1 MKSNGDQLI
10 ALSWA
15 GKDDDIAVKPGV
27 LLYDNER
34 SYGDQNTRNLL
45 IHGDNLPVLKTLEFE
60 YAGKVKCIY
69 IDPPYNSQVVF
80 EHYNDKMEHTKWL
93 KLMKTRLEILRVLLS
108 CDGVIFVQIDNRE
121 LHYLKVIMDEIFGR
135 QNYRNSIIV
144 NSSMKKPTVQ
154 HDTVERLNT
163 GYDTILMYS
172 KEEDLRI
179 PNLFTK
185 VDNQKNLGSWHSLWH
200 SMSNPVCRFELF
212 GITPKQGEWRWS
224 ENRTLKAVDNYNK
237 LERYLKR
244 YKFDYDHQDD
254 FDFHYKQ
261 YLERNNLSVKDF
273 ELVKLNANNKPV
285 YYIPPSKKVLLDDNW
300 MDLKVNGDVTGFET
314 EVNEF
319 ILFRILDWISN
330 PGDLVL
336 DAFLGSGT
344 TAAVAQKM
352 ERRWIGIESG
362 DHCYVHCISRIKAVI
377 DGKQDGISKAVSWH
391 GGGGYKFMELVPI
404 KD

>member
-10 ALSWA
+10 VLSWT
-15 GKDDDIAVKPGV
+15 GKDDDIDVKSGV
-27 LLYDNER
+27 LLYDKER

-45 IHGDNLPVLKTLEFE
+45 IHGDNLPALKTLELE

-93 KLMKTRLEILRVLLS
+93 KLMKARLEVLRVLLS
-108 CDGVIFVQIDNRE
+108 SDGVIFVQIDNSE
-121 LHYLKVIMDEIFGR
+121 LHYLKVLMDEIFGR

-154 HDTVERLNT
+154 HATVERLNT

-179 PNLFTK
+179 PNLFTEAG
-185 VDNQKNLGSWHSLWH
+185 NQKNLGSWHSLWH
-200 SMSNPVCRFELF
+200 STNNPVYRFALF

-224 ENRTLKAVDNYNK
+224 ESRTLKAVDNYIK
-237 LERYLKR
+237 LKGYLDRYIC
-244 YKFDYDHQDD
+244 DYDNQDD

-273 ELVKLNANNKPV
+273 ELVKLNVNNKPV
-285 YYIPPSKKVLLDDNW
+285 YYIPPSNKVLLDDNW
-300 MDLKVNGDVTGFET
+300 MDLKVNGHITGFET
-314 EVNEF
+314 EVNELL
-319 ILFRILDWISN
+319 LFRILDWTTS
-330 PGDLVL
+330 PGELVL

-362 DHCYVHCISRIKAVI
+362 DHCYVHCISRLKGVI
-377 DGKQDGISKAVSWH
+377 DGKQDGISKTVNWH
-391 GGGGYKFMELVPI
+391 GGGGYKFMELVLK

>member
-1 MKSNGDQLI
+1 MNMKSHGDQRI
-10 ALSWA
+10 VLSWT
-15 GKDDDIAVKPGV
+15 GKDDAIDVKPGV
-27 LLYDNER
+27 LLYDQER
-34 SYGDQNTRNLL
+34 SYGDQNTGNLL
-45 IHGDNLPVLKTLEFE
+45 IHGNNLPALKTLEPE

-80 EHYNDKMEHTKWL
+80 ENYNDKMEHTTWL
-93 KLMKTRLEILRVLLS
+93 KLMKARLEILRVLLAG
-108 CDGVIFVQIDNRE
+108 DGVIFIQIDNSE
-121 LHYLKVIMDEIFGR
+121 LHYLKVLMDEIFGR

-144 NSSMKKPTVQ
+144 NSSMKKPAVQ
-154 HDTVERLNT
+154 HATVERLNT

-172 KEEDLRI
+172 KEEGLRI
-179 PNLFTK
+179 PNLFTEAG
-185 VDNQKNLGSWHSLWH
+185 NQKSLGSWHSLWH
-200 SMSNPVCRFELF
+200 STNNPVYRFELF

-224 ENRTLKAVDNYNK
+224 ESRTLKAVANYIK
-237 LERYLKR
+237 LERYLDR
-244 YKFDYDHQDD
+244 YTFNYDHQDD

-261 YLERNNLSVKDF
+261 YLEQNNLPAEEF
-273 ELVKLNANNKPV
+273 ELVKLDVNNKPV
-285 YYIPPSKKVLLDDNW
+285 YYTPPSNKVLLDDNW

-319 ILFRILDWISN
+319 LLFRILNWITS

-362 DHCYVHCISRIKAVI
+362 AHCYAHCISRLKAVI
-377 DGKQDGISKAVSWH
+377 DGKQDGISKAVNWH
-391 GGGGYKFMELVPI
+391 GGGGFKFMELVL
-404 KD
+404 

>member
-1 MKSNGDQLI
+1 MKPNGDQLI
-10 ALSWA
+10 VLSWI
-15 GKDDDIAVKPGV
+15 GKDDDIDVKPGV
-27 LLYDNER
+27 LIYDNER

-45 IHGDNLPVLKTLEFE
+45 IHGDNLPALKTLELE

-69 IDPPYNSQVVF
+69 IDPPYNSQIVF

-93 KLMKTRLEILRVLLS
+93 KLMKARLEILRVLLS
-108 CDGVIFVQIDNRE
+108 SDGVIFVQIDNGE

-154 HDTVERLNT
+154 HDNVERLNS

-172 KEEDLRI
+172 KEADLRI
-179 PNLFTK
+179 PNLFTEAI
-185 VDNQKNLGSWHSLWH
+185 NQKNLGSWHSLWH
-200 SMSNPVCRFELF
+200 STNIPVYRFELF
-212 GITPKQGEWRWS
+212 GITPKHGEWRWS
-224 ENRTLKAVDNYNK
+224 ESRTFKAVDNCIK
-237 LERYLKR
+237 LERYLER
-244 YKFDYDHQDD
+244 YTFDYDKQDD
-254 FDFHYKQ
+254 FDLYYKQ
-261 YLERNNLSVKDF
+261 YLEQYNLSVKEF
-273 ELVKLNANNKPV
+273 ELAKLNVHNKPV
-285 YYIPPSKKVLLDDNW
+285 YYIPPSNKVLLNDNW

-352 ERRWIGIESG
+352 ERHWIGIESG
-362 DHCYVHCISRIKAVI
+362 EHCYGHCISRIKAVI
-377 DGKQDGISKAVSWH
+377 DGKQDGISKAVGWH
-391 GGGGYKFMELVPI
+391 GGGGYKFMELVP
-404 KD
+404 